1 MSLARALALFALDPA
16 GCGGA
21 ALRGRAGPA
30 RDSALARLRAILP
43 QDAPVR
49 RLPASI
55 DDSRLMGGL
64 DLAATLSLGR
74 PVALRGLLT
83 EADGGVIVAPMAE
96 RMPPSLVSRVA
107 AAMDMGEARA
117 ERDGLSLAAPA
128 RFGLVALDEGVDDE
142 ILAETLRDRLAFHL
156 ACDSWREEDDEP
168 APDAH
173 TLARAR
179 QLAPRVRLD
188 AQLIHDLA
196 QAAEAFGIE
205 SLRALT
211 HAARVT
217 RLNAALE
224 GRLDATEDDARMAA
238 ALVLAPRARRLPPQ
252 EAEPDS
258 PQQESPQDAQANDP
272 PPPQEAGAN
281 DQTPPA
287 ESEDERA
294 ADAQRDVM
302 AEAVRAA
309 LPADLLA
316 QLLGGGLARIRT
328 GASGRSAAARAS
340 KHRGRP
346 IGARPGDPRSG
357 ARLALLDTLRAAAP
371 MQTIRRKLTPQA
383 RAKILVRREDF
394 RIMKFRESRRV
405 ATIFI
410 VDASGSAALHRLAE
424 AKGAVQHLLAECYV
438 RRDEAA
444 LIAFRGRGAELLLP
458 PTRSLARVRK
468 SLTRLPG
475 GGGTPLAAGVRLAQD
490 LAQQVAR
497 KGDAPVLVFLTDG
510 QANVALDGAG
520 DRVKA
525 NADAMASAQALREC
539 GYACIVV
546 DTSPRPQPRAA
557 AFAQALGARYL
568 PLPAADAQR
577 LSKAVQAAL

>member
-30 RDSALARLRAILP
+30 REAALARLRAMLP

-74 PVALRGLLT
+74 PVALRGLLA
-83 EADGGVIVAPMAE
+83 EADCGVIVAPMAE
-96 RMPPSLVSRVA
+96 RLPPSLISRVA
-107 AAMDMGEARA
+107 AAMDLGEARA

-142 ILAETLRDRLAFHL
+142 ILAEALRDRLAFHL
-156 ACDSWREEDDEP
+156 ACDAWREDEDEP
-168 APDAH
+168 APDAQ
-173 TLARAR
+173 TLAQAR
-179 QLAPRVRLD
+179 TLAPRVRID
-188 AQLIHDLA
+188 AQIIHDLA
-196 QAAEAFGIE
+196 QAAEAFGID
-205 SLRALT
+205 SLRALS
-211 HAARVT
+211 HAVRVA

-224 GRLDATEDDARMAA
+224 GRIDADEDDARMAA

-252 EAEPDS
+252 EQEPEAQQPEDNQDS
-258 PQQESPQDAQANDP
+258 QPDQPPPQDADADRTP
-272 PPPQEAGAN
+272 PPEG
-281 DQTPPA
+281 
-287 ESEDERA
+287 EDERA

-316 QLLGGGLARIRT
+316 QLLGGGLARVRT

-371 MQTIRRKLTPQA
+371 MQTIRRRLTPQA

-394 RIMKFRESRRV
+394 RIMRFRESRRV

-475 GGGTPLAAGVRLAQD
+475 GGGTPLAAGVRLAQEVA
-490 LAQQVAR
+490 LQVAR

-525 NADAMASAQALREC
+525 DADAKASAQALRDC
-539 GYACIVV
+539 GYACLVV